1 MTPLNKAYFAAL
13 LYAFI
18 IGFSFMF
25 VKIALTAAS
34 PMDTLAH
41 RFTIAFFAASIPL
54 LAGQV
59 RLDISSKDFIAIL
72 PLATLYPA
80 LFFSFQAFGLTYT
93 SSSEAGIIQ
102 ASVPIFTLILA
113 THFLKEHSTK
123 WQKLFTVLSVAG
135 VVYIFFMKGF
145 APELT
150 KTKGIILILFSTFS
164 AACYNVL
171 ARNLTRRYPLSVLT
185 YIMATL
191 GMITFNSIAII
202 QHILDHTLVHY
213 FSPFTNRNFLISTIY
228 LGILSS
234 LGTSFLSNYALSKME
249 ASKMSVFHN
258 LATLITI
265 LAGVIF
271 LHEKLQYFHII
282 GASIILIGVIGTN
295 YLSTKKP
302 ASAK

>member
-25 VKIALTAAS
+25 VKIALTVAS

-41 RFTIAFFAASIPL
+41 RFTIAFLAASLAL
-54 LAGQV
+54 LARQV
-59 RLDISSKDFIAIL
+59 RLDICSKDFLAIL

-80 LFFSFQAFGLTYT
+80 LFFAFQAFGLTCT

-102 ASVPIFTLILA
+102 ASVPIFTLVLA
-113 THFLKEHSTK
+113 TYFLKEYSTK
-123 WQKLFTVLSVAG
+123 WQKLSTVLSVAG
-135 VVYIFFMKGF
+135 VIYIFVMKGF

-150 KTKGIILILFSTFS
+150 NTRGIILILLSAFS

-171 ARNLTRRYPLSVLT
+171 ARNLTRRYSLAVLT

-191 GMITFNSIAII
+191 GMITFNGIAII
-202 QHILDHTLVHY
+202 QHIIDNTLVHY
-213 FSPFTNRNFLISTIY
+213 FSPFANRNFLVSTIY
-228 LGILSS
+228 LGVLSS

-249 ASKMSVFHN
+249 AAKMSVFNN

-265 LAGVIF
+265 LVGVIF
-271 LHEKLQYFHII
+271 LHEELQYFHII
-282 GASIILIGVIGTN
+282 GASVIIIGVIGTN
-295 YLSTKKP
+295 FLGKKELP
-302 ASAK
+302 QNR